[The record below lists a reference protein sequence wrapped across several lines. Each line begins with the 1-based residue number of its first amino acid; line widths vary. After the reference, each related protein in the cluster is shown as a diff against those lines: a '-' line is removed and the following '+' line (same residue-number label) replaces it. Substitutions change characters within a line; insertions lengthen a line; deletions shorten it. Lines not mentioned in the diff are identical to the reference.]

1 MLTTSSARSHAVI
14 FERFPQLSISSDTF
28 QLADDVMEEID
39 DLLINPG
46 RIIIKETVGN
56 GVAIYRRA
64 QKCFIAH
71 DSRFLLLGKFGEVF
85 KGVLD
90 TNTIVAVKSFYGK
103 KSGF

>member
-1 MLTTSSARSHAVI
+1 
-14 FERFPQLSISSDTF
+14 
-28 QLADDVMEEID
+28 MEEID

-85 KGVLD
+85 KGLLNFRRQQSKED
-90 TNTIVAVKSFYGK
+90 KSSDPGVSADEDF
-103 KSGF
+103 SSC